1 MVDVRGDLLDVAEM
15 HVLIVATVVAAS
27 LVHIWTIAPGCTHL
41 PPTRRRAEPYC
52 RECDHQNWPQWARF
66 RRQFWPRLGG
76 VGACRWD
83 GMSSSDLARMIGPA
97 SGPDPARPPAGDRR
111 HGLRKRLDG
120 SALDM
125 QRGLAARAQSHQP
138 GHAAARPEAR
148 RASSARI
155 AADGPSRS
163 DCASRPVGCGRHH
176 RMPQPQNIPARQRV
190 GERAI
195 VADLRGGVRPVDPL
209 DQHLQVIEQRPGH
222 RSTA

>member
-1 MVDVRGDLLDVAEM
+1 VVDVRGDLLDVAEM

-97 SGPDPARPPAGDRR
+97 SGPDPARPPAASRR
-111 HGLRKRLDG
+111 PQARPAQAARWISPRHAARSRSSRAVSSAWARSCATG
-120 SALDM
+120 SA
-125 QRGLAARAQSHQP
+125 
-138 GHAAARPEAR
+138 
-148 RASSARI
+148 ASIFSS
-155 AADGPSRS
+155 DRS
-163 DCASRPVGCGRHH
+163 
-176 RMPQPQNIPARQRV
+176 
-190 GERAI
+190 
-195 VADLRGGVRPVDPL
+195 
-209 DQHLQVIEQRPGH
+209 
-222 RSTA
+222 